1 MWLTHHYGPQKLP
14 SPDAPLE
21 EWWSLIAMADRW
33 TSYIKRAKAACMAYR
48 QATAQALVW
57 EKSIENQLSA
67 DGALAELDK
76 QRPIR
81 EPWTCEKCG
90 MVFESKKALA
100 VHATR
105 RTITER

>member
-1 MWLTHHYGPQKLP
+1 
-14 SPDAPLE
+14 LE